1 MFLTLI
7 LSSLLTFV
15 ELNCENLF
23 DTRHDSLKND
33 VEFLPEGSYH
43 WTPYR
48 YWHKVNHLGQVIVG
62 LGYEEASRDV
72 QLPDLVA
79 LCEVEND
86 SVLFDLTKRSVI
98 RTAGYEY
105 VMTHS
110 PDERGID
117 VALMYQ
123 PFSFSLIH
131 SWSIRVKRLP
141 DTRPTRDILYVS
153 GRVITGDTLHVFV
166 VHAPSRRGGERESRP
181 YRQQVA
187 SQLAEAVDSIYAL
200 QSRAKI
206 IVAGDFNDYH
216 DSPALEY
223 LYQHHLINISAG
235 ARGSHGAK
243 ATYRWH
249 GEWRSLDQIL
259 LSESMQHQENACRIG
274 DLPFLLE
281 DDEKYGGKKPYRT
294 YLGPRYLGG
303 YSDHLPLVARIRID
317 DK

>member
-48 YWHKVNHLGQVIVG
+48 YWHKVNQLGQEIVG
-62 LGYEEASRDV
+62 LGYEEASGDV

-105 VMTHS
+105 VMTDS

-117 VALMYQ
+117 VALLYS
-123 PFSFSLIH
+123 PFSFRLLYSDTL
-131 SWSIRVKRLP
+131 RVAPARERF
-141 DTRPTRDILYVS
+141 RPTRDVLHAC
-153 GRVITGDTLHVFV
+153 GQLATGDTLHVFV
-166 VHAPSRRGGERESRP
+166 VHAPSRRGGERSSRP
-181 YRQQVA
+181 YRMAVA
-187 SQLAEAVDSIYAL
+187 HRLSETIDTLSAAHPAARILVL
-200 QSRAKI
+200 
-206 IVAGDFNDYH
+206 GDFNDYN
-216 DSPALEY
+216 DAPALRF
-223 LYQHHLINISAG
+223 LASKGLTDVSAEARGTHG
-235 ARGSHGAK
+235 AR
-243 ATYRWH
+243 ATYRYQGLWS
-249 GEWRSLDQIL
+249 SLDHIL
-259 LSESMQHQENACRIG
+259 VCSRLLPAVRQCVIIDE
-274 DLPFLLE
+274 PFLIE
-281 DDEKYGGKKPYRT
+281 PDEQYGGVKPRRGY
-294 YLGPRYLGG
+294 YGPRYNNG
-303 YSDHLPLVARIRID
+303 YSDHLPLVLRLEF
-317 DK
+317 

>member
-33 VEFLPEGSYH
+33 VEFLPEGSYK

-48 YWHKVNHLGQVIVG
+48 YWTKLNHLGQEIVG
-62 LGYEEASRDV
+62 LGYEEASGDV

-181 YRQQVA
+181 YRLQVA

-200 QSRAKI
+200 QSGARLLWQEISMI
-206 IVAGDFNDYH
+206 ITTLPH
-216 DSPALEY
+216 W
-223 LYQHHLINISAG
+223 NISICTTLLIYLPEHGVAMGQRLLTVGMENG
-235 ARGSHGAK
+235 AVL
-243 ATYRWH
+243 T
-249 GEWRSLDQIL
+249 
-259 LSESMQHQENACRIG
+259 
-274 DLPFLLE
+274 
-281 DDEKYGGKKPYRT
+281 
-294 YLGPRYLGG
+294 RYC
-303 YSDHLPLVARIRID
+303 
-317 DK
+317 

>member
-1 MFLTLI
+1 MFLSLI

-48 YWHKVNHLGQVIVG
+48 YWHKVNHLGQEIVG
-62 LGYEEASRDV
+62 LGYEEASGDV

-86 SVLFDLTKRSVI
+86 SVLFDLTKRSAI

-105 VMTHS
+105 VMTDS

-131 SWSIRVKRLP
+131 S
-141 DTRPTRDILYVS
+141 
-153 GRVITGDTLHVFV
+153 
-166 VHAPSRRGGERESRP
+166 
-181 YRQQVA
+181 
-187 SQLAEAVDSIYAL
+187 
-200 QSRAKI
+200 
-206 IVAGDFNDYH
+206 
-216 DSPALEY
+216 
-223 LYQHHLINISAG
+223 
-235 ARGSHGAK
+235 
-243 ATYRWH
+243 
-249 GEWRSLDQIL
+249 
-259 LSESMQHQENACRIG
+259 
-274 DLPFLLE
+274 
-281 DDEKYGGKKPYRT
+281 
-294 YLGPRYLGG
+294 
-303 YSDHLPLVARIRID
+303 
-317 DK
+317 

>member
-48 YWHKVNHLGQVIVG
+48 YWHKVNHLGQEIVG
-62 LGYEEASRDV
+62 VGYEEASGDV

-105 VMTHS
+105 VMTNS

-131 SWSIRVKRLP
+131 SWSIRV
-141 DTRPTRDILYVS
+141 
-153 GRVITGDTLHVFV
+153 
-166 VHAPSRRGGERESRP
+166 
-181 YRQQVA
+181 
-187 SQLAEAVDSIYAL
+187 
-200 QSRAKI
+200 
-206 IVAGDFNDYH
+206 
-216 DSPALEY
+216 
-223 LYQHHLINISAG
+223 
-235 ARGSHGAK
+235 
-243 ATYRWH
+243 
-249 GEWRSLDQIL
+249 
-259 LSESMQHQENACRIG
+259 
-274 DLPFLLE
+274 
-281 DDEKYGGKKPYRT
+281 
-294 YLGPRYLGG
+294 
-303 YSDHLPLVARIRID
+303 
-317 DK
+317 